1 MSGASATEFTW
12 ICFGE
17 MLKGERSEV
26 VRDATVLS
34 PVSILF
40 CTGSPYEG
48 NREEHVEEEQSKA
61 EKGSKGAESESSE
74 LPSTDSELYI
84 DEGVK
89 FMIDKSIIYPVV
101 VLRGLVHTALE
112 STIVHKKYDAIQR
125 KVILEG
131 VDTIVAVL
139 NDGHRSSADILPN
152 HSGFQQGRFRKSR
165 GNERW
170 KKGTGKGK
178 GYEPRRTK
186 TTNQRN
192 KQSRSINRHSSGKN
206 SRKSNSHSK

>member
-1 MSGASATEFTW
+1 
-12 ICFGE
+12 

-89 FMIDKSIIYPVV
+89 FMIDKSIIYPVE

-112 STIVHKKYDAIQR
+112 STIVNKKYDATQR

-139 NDGHRSSADILPN
+139 NDGHRSSADILPK
-152 HSGFQQGRFRKSR
+152 HSAFQKGRFRKSR

-170 KKGTGKGK
+170 KKGTGNGK
-178 GYEPRRTK
+178 GYESRRTK
-186 TTNQRN
+186 TSNQRN
-192 KQSRSINRHSSGKN
+192 KQSRNSNRHSSGKN
-206 SRKSNSHSK
+206 RKPKSHG